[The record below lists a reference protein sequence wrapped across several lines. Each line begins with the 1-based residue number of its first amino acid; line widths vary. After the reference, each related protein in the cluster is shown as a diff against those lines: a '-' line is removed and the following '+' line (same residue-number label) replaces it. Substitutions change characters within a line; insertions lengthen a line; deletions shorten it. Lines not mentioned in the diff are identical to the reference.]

1 MRIVIDMQG
10 AQVESQFRGADGDA
24 TSLAQAILRN
34 RGEHEIVLVLSGLLA
49 DTIEPIRAAFRDS
62 LPPQNVRI
70 WYAPGPTRD
79 CQLGNEWRRK
89 VAERIRESFLSS
101 LQPDLV
107 FIPSFFEGY
116 DNCCVT
122 SVALFAQNL
131 ITAVVID
138 RLTVEDRGG
147 SASQERHIFALR
159 KRECLKRAD
168 LLLVSHP
175 LSREEAIRSLGVPE
189 KRVVTAPK
197 LPTNGMDRQAADV
210 EARKLLD
217 TLVGIRNSKAS
228 PPISL
233 QTITRPK
240 MAYLSPLP
248 PERSGISN
256 YSAELLPE
264 LGRFYNIDIVS
275 DRAEITTP
283 WIKANCRVRTVDWF
297 LQNFR
302 RYDRVI
308 YHFGNSPYHEHMF
321 ALLDQ
326 VPGVVVLHDFYLAD
340 AYNYLESRDRDSHA
354 LTRALYVSHGYWAI
368 AERFRA
374 RNEAQ
379 VLSGYPTNLEVLRLA
394 QGVIV
399 HSAHSR
405 QLAQLWYGDRFAA
418 DWSIIP
424 LARSSWPEGGRA
436 EAREKLGLGRDHF
449 IVCSFGYLGEAKLNH
464 RLLEAWL
471 RSQLAVDNRC
481 LLVFVGESDD
491 EVYGAK
497 LIQTIYASGVAD
509 RIRITGWTDVVAF
522 RDYLDA
528 ADVAVQLRTLSRG
541 ETSAAVLDCMNHGL
555 PTIVN
560 ANGSMADLMP
570 DSVWMLP
577 DDFEDDQLVEAL
589 ETLWQ
594 DGQRRLKLG
603 TRARE
608 VIVKH
613 HAPRA
618 CAQQYFEAI
627 ETFHVAAEAGT
638 HALVRAITELEDDHP
653 TEAERLTL
661 ARTLAHTFVGL
672 ASTQQLLVDVSI
684 TCRNDI
690 KTGIQR
696 VVRALVWELLQSQA
710 HRHRVEPVYLTR
722 EGERFHYRYARK
734 WTSEALGIPASWSR
748 DEPVECSPGDV
759 LLCVDLAGRLVVE
772 AEKGGVFNQLKRDG
786 VDLHFVVYDLL
797 PILMP
802 DLFPPGEFDFQP
814 WLSSVTQ
821 VADSAICISRTVA
834 DELHAWV
841 AATRPQRLR
850 PLRIEWFQLGS
861 DFENSI
867 PTHGIPENAEKI
879 LSQLGSVPSFLM
891 VGTIEPRKGYLQV
904 LAAFTRL
911 WEANLDINL
920 VIVGKEGWIGLP
932 DGSRRTIPQIVDAL
946 ANHPRLGRQLLWLQ
960 DASDEFLERIYAA
973 SACLI
978 AASEGEGFGLPLIEA
993 ARHKLP
999 IIARDIPVFREVAG
1013 DHALYFT
1020 GKAEA
1025 IGETVRR
1032 WLELNKA
1039 GRAPSSRDIP
1049 LLSWKQS
1056 AELLISR
1063 VFSINQKG
1071 AANKKVVAGPGT
1083 CRGVGNRGAH
1093 GMSDVW
1099 EARIAKPQRPTGR
1112 DRGR

>member
-1 MRIVIDMQG
+1 MRIVVDMQG
-10 AQVESQFRGADGDA
+10 AQVESQIRGANGDA
-24 TSLAQAILRN
+24 TSLAQAVLRN

-49 DTIEPIRAAFRDS
+49 DTIEPMRAAFRDY
-62 LPPQNVRI
+62 LPPQNARI

-116 DNCCVT
+116 DDCCVT
-122 SVALFAQNL
+122 SVGLFAQNL
-131 ITAVVID
+131 ATAVAID
-138 RLTVEDRGG
+138 RLAVEDCGE
-147 SASQERHIFALR
+147 SASQDRHIFTLR
-159 KRECLKRAD
+159 KLECLKRAD
-168 LLLVSHP
+168 LLLVLHP
-175 LSREEAIRSLGVPE
+175 LNREEAIRSLGIPE

-197 LPTNGMDRQAADV
+197 LPTNGMDRQAIDV

-217 TLVGIRNSKAS
+217 AFVDIRNSKGS
-228 PPISL
+228 PLINL

-240 MAYLSPLP
+240 MAYLSPFP
-248 PERSGISN
+248 PEPSGISN

-264 LGRFYNIDIVS
+264 LARFYDIEVIS
-275 DRAEITTP
+275 DQAEITTP
-283 WIKANCRVRTVDWF
+283 WIKANCCLRTVDWF
-297 LQNFR
+297 LRNFR

-308 YHFGNSPYHEHMF
+308 YHFGNSPHHEHMF
-321 ALLDQ
+321 DLLDQ

-340 AYNYLESRDRDSHA
+340 AYHALEHSDRGSHA
-354 LTRALYVSHGYWAI
+354 FTKALYVSHGYWAV
-368 AERFRA
+368 AERLRA
-374 RNEAQ
+374 GNDAEF
-379 VLSGYPTNLEVLRLA
+379 LSRYPTNLPVLRLA

-405 QLAQLWYGDRFAA
+405 QLAQLWYGDRSAA
-418 DWSIIP
+418 NWSIIP
-424 LARSSWPEGGRA
+424 LARTSWPEGGRA
-436 EAREKLGLGRDHF
+436 EAREKLGLGCDHF
-449 IVCSFGYLGEAKLNH
+449 IVCSFGYLGETKLNH

-471 RSQLAVDNRC
+471 RSQLAADDRC
-481 LLVFVGESDD
+481 LLVFVGENDSGA
-491 EVYGAK
+491 YGTK
-497 LIQTIYASGVAD
+497 LMQAICESGMGD
-509 RIRITGWTDVVAF
+509 RIRITGWADMVTF

-528 ADVAVQLRTLSRG
+528 ADLAVQLRTLSRG

-570 DSVWMLP
+570 DSVWMLR
-577 DDFEDDQLVEAL
+577 DNFQDDQLVEAL

-594 DGQRRLKLG
+594 DAERRAKLG
-603 TRARE
+603 ARARE
-608 VIVKH
+608 VILKR

-627 ETFHVAAEAGT
+627 EKFYFAAESGT
-638 HALVRAITELEDDHP
+638 HALVRAITELKDDHP

-661 ARTLAHTFVGL
+661 ARTLAHTFVWP
-672 ASTQQLLVDVSI
+672 ASTHQLLVDVSI

-710 HRHRVEPVYLTR
+710 HKHRVEPVYLAQ
-722 EGERFHYRYARK
+722 EGEGFHYRYARK

-759 LLCVDLAGRLVVE
+759 LLCVDFAGRLMVE
-772 AEKGGVFNQLKRDG
+772 AEKGDVFDRLKRDG
-786 VDLHFVVYDLL
+786 VNLHFVVYDLL

-802 DLFPPGEFDFQP
+802 EVFPPGEFDFQP
-814 WLSSVTQ
+814 WLSSVTR

-834 DELHAWV
+834 DELNAWV
-841 AATRPQRLR
+841 TATRPQRLR
-850 PLRIEWFQLGS
+850 RLRIEWFQLGS

-867 PTHGIPENAEKI
+867 PTYGVPENAEEI
-879 LSQLGSVPSFLM
+879 LSQLSSVPSFLM
-891 VGTIEPRKGYLQV
+891 VGTVEPRKGYLQV

-920 VIVGKEGWIGLP
+920 IIVGKEGWVGLP
-932 DGSRRTIPQIVDAL
+932 DGCRRTIPQTVDAF
-946 ANHPRLGRQLLWLQ
+946 ANHSRLGKQLLWLQ
-960 DASDEFLERIYAA
+960 DVSDEFLEKIYAA

-978 AASEGEGFGLPLIEA
+978 AASQGEGFGLPVIEA

-1013 DHALYFT
+1013 DHALYFA
-1020 GKAEA
+1020 GGAEA
-1025 IGETVRR
+1025 ISETVRR

-1039 GRAPSSRDIP
+1039 GRAPSSKNIP
-1049 LLSWKQS
+1049 VLNWKQS

-1063 VFSINQKG
+1063 VFSNNHKEDYQ
-1071 AANKKVVAGPGT
+1071 
-1083 CRGVGNRGAH
+1083 
-1093 GMSDVW
+1093 
-1099 EARIAKPQRPTGR
+1099 
-1112 DRGR
+1112 

>member
-10 AQVESQFRGADGDA
+10 AQVESQFRDADGNA

-34 RGEHEIVLVLSGLLA
+34 RGEHEIVIVLSGLLA
-49 DTIEPIRAAFRDS
+49 GTIEPIRAAFRDS
-62 LPPQNVRI
+62 LLPENTRI

-122 SVALFAQNL
+122 SVGLFAQNL
-131 ITAVVID
+131 ITAVAID
-138 RLTVEDRGG
+138 RLAVEDRGG
-147 SASQERHIFALR
+147 SASAERHIFTLR

-168 LLLVSHP
+168 LLLVVRP
-175 LSREEAIRSLGVPE
+175 LTREEAIRTLGVPE

-197 LPTNGMDRQAADV
+197 LPTNGMDRQSVDA

-217 TLVGIRNSKAS
+217 TLVEIRNSKTS
-228 PPISL
+228 PLTSV

-248 PERSGISN
+248 PERSGISD

-264 LGRFYNIDIVS
+264 LARFYDIEVVS
-275 DRAEITTP
+275 DQAEITTP
-283 WIKANCRVRTVDWF
+283 WIKANCCVRTVDWF
-297 LQNFR
+297 LRNSR

-308 YHFGNSPYHEHMF
+308 YHFGNSAYHEHMF
-321 ALLDQ
+321 DLLDQ

-340 AYNYLESRDRDSHA
+340 LYHHLERRDDGSHA
-354 LTRALYVSHGYWAI
+354 LTRALYVSHGYWAA

-374 RNEAQ
+374 RNDAEF
-379 VLSGYPTNLEVLRLA
+379 VSRYPANLAVLRLA

-405 QLAQLWYGDRFAA
+405 QLAQLWYGDQFAA
-418 DWSIIP
+418 DWSTIP
-424 LARSSWPEGGRA
+424 LARTSWPEGGRA
-436 EAREKLGLGRDHF
+436 EAREKLGLPSDHF
-449 IVCSFGYLGEAKLNH
+449 MVCSFGYLGETKLNH

-471 RSQLAVDNRC
+471 RSQSAADDRC
-481 LLVFVGESDD
+481 LLVFVGEKDGGA
-491 EVYGAK
+491 YGAK
-497 LIQTIYASGVAD
+497 LIQAIYASGVAD
-509 RIRITGWTDVVAF
+509 RIRITGWADMATF

-528 ADVAVQLRTLSRG
+528 ADVAVQLRALSRG

-560 ANGSMADLMP
+560 ANGSIADLMR

-577 DDFEDDQLVEAL
+577 DAFEDDQLVQAL

-594 DGQRRLKLG
+594 DGRRRVELG

-608 VIVKH
+608 VILNR

-618 CAQQYFEAI
+618 CARQYFEAI
-627 ETFHVAAEAGT
+627 EKFHVQAESGT
-638 HALVRAITELEDDHP
+638 RALVRAITELEDDHP

-661 ARTLAHTFVGL
+661 ARTLAHTFVWP
-672 ASTQQLLVDVSI
+672 ASPHQLLVDVSI

-696 VVRALVWELLQSQA
+696 VVRALVWELLESQA
-710 HRHRVEPVYLTR
+710 HKHRVEPVYLAQ
-722 EGERFHYRYARK
+722 EGERFSYRYARK
-734 WTSEALGIPASWSR
+734 WTSEALGIPVSWGR
-748 DEPVECSPGDV
+748 DETVECSPGDV
-759 LLCVDLAGRLVVE
+759 LLCVDFAGLLVVE
-772 AEKGGVFNQLKRDG
+772 AEKSGLFSQLKRDG

-802 DLFPPGEFDFQP
+802 EVFPPGESEFQP
-814 WLSSVTQ
+814 WLSSVAR

-834 DELHAWV
+834 DELNAWV
-841 AATRPQRLR
+841 AGTHPQRLR

-867 PTHGIPENAEKI
+867 PTYGVPENAEEI
-879 LSQLGSVPSFLM
+879 LSQLSSVPGFLM
-891 VGTIEPRKGYLQV
+891 VGTVEPRKGYLQV

-911 WEANLDINL
+911 WEANLNINL
-920 VIVGKEGWIGLP
+920 IVVGKEGWVGLP
-932 DGSRRTIPQIVDAL
+932 DSLRRTIPQIVDAL
-946 ANHPRLGRQLLWLQ
+946 ANHPRLGGQLLWLQ
-960 DASDEFLERIYAA
+960 DVSDEFLERIYGA

-1020 GKAEA
+1020 GEAEA
-1025 IGETVRR
+1025 IRETVRR

-1039 GRAPSSRDIP
+1039 GRAPSSRNIP

-1056 AELLISR
+1056 AEMLISR
-1063 VFSINQKG
+1063 VFLDQG
-1071 AANKKVVAGPGT
+1071 APNEKVVAGPRAD
-1083 CRGVGNRGAH
+1083 RGVSDPRAH
-1093 GMSDVW
+1093 GMLDVW
-1099 EARIAKPQRPTGR
+1099 EAQYREAVMPDGPRQGR
-1112 DRGR
+1112 

>member
-10 AQVESQFRGADGDA
+10 AQLESQFRGADADA
-24 TSLAQAILRN
+24 MSLAQAVLRN
-34 RGEHEIVLVLSGLLA
+34 RGEHEIVLALSGLLA

-62 LPPQNVRI
+62 LPPENARI

-79 CQLGNEWRRK
+79 CQLGNAWRRK

-122 SVALFAQNL
+122 SVGLFAQNL
-131 ITAVVID
+131 ITVVAID
-138 RLTVEDRGG
+138 RLAVEDRGG

-168 LLLVSHP
+168 LLLVLHP
-175 LSREEAIRSLGVPE
+175 LTREEALRTLGVPE
-189 KRVVTAPK
+189 KRLVTA
-197 LPTNGMDRQAADV
+197 LPTNSRDRQAVDV

-217 TLVGIRNSKAS
+217 TLVEIRNSKT
-228 PPISL
+228 PPLIGV
-233 QTITRPK
+233 QTLTRPK

-264 LGRFYNIDIVS
+264 LWRFYNIDVIS
-275 DRAEITTP
+275 DQAEITTP
-283 WIKANCRVRTVDWF
+283 WIKANCCVRTVDWF

-326 VPGVVVLHDFYLAD
+326 VPGVVVLHDFYLPD
-340 AYNYLESRDRDSHA
+340 AYNYLEFRDSGSHA
-354 LTRALYVSHGYWAI
+354 LTRALYVSHGYWAV
-368 AERFRA
+368 AERFHEWQ
-374 RNEAQ
+374 EAEF
-379 VLSGYPTNLEVLRLA
+379 LSRYPTNLEVLRLA

-405 QLAQLWYGDRFAA
+405 QLAQSWYGDRFVT

-424 LARSSWPEGGRA
+424 LARSSWPEGRRA
-436 EAREKLGLGRDHF
+436 EAREKLRLGRDHF
-449 IVCSFGYLGEAKLNH
+449 IVCSFGYLGETKLNH

-471 RSQLAVDNRC
+471 RSQLAADDRC
-481 LLVFVGESDD
+481 LLVFVGENHGDA
-491 EVYGAK
+491 YGDK

-509 RIRITGWTDVVAF
+509 RIRITGWADMVTF

-541 ETSAAVLDCMNHGL
+541 ETSAAVLDCMSHGL

-577 DDFEDDQLVEAL
+577 DAFEDNQLVEAL
-589 ETLWQ
+589 ETLWR
-594 DGQRRLKLG
+594 DEQRRVKLG
-603 TRARE
+603 ARARE
-608 VIVKH
+608 VIVQH

-627 ETFHVAAEAGT
+627 EKFHVQAESGT
-638 HALVRAITELEDDHP
+638 HALVRAITELEDHHP
-653 TEAERLTL
+653 TDAERLTL

-672 ASTQQLLVDVSI
+672 PPTHQLLVDVSI

-696 VVRALVWELLQSQA
+696 VVRALVWELLQNQM
-710 HRHRVEPVYLTR
+710 HGHRVEPVYLAQ

-734 WTSEALGIPASWSR
+734 WTSKALGIPASWSR
-748 DEPVECSPGDV
+748 DEPVECSPGDL
-759 LLCVDLAGRLVVE
+759 LLCVDLAGGLVVE
-772 AEKGGVFNQLKRDG
+772 AEKSGLFNQLKRDG

-802 DLFPPGEFDFQP
+802 EVFPPGEFDFQP
-814 WLSSVTQ
+814 WLSSVTR

-834 DELHAWV
+834 DELNAWV

-879 LSQLGSVPSFLM
+879 LSQLSSVPSFLM
-891 VGTIEPRKGYLQV
+891 VGTVEPRKGYLQV

-911 WEANLDINL
+911 WEADLDINL
-920 VIVGKEGWIGLP
+920 VVVGKEGWIGLP
-932 DGSRRTIPQIVDAL
+932 DSSRRTIPQIVDAL
-946 ANHPRLGRQLLWLQ
+946 ANHPRLGKQLLWLQ
-960 DASDEFLERIYAA
+960 DVSDEFLEEIYAA

-1020 GKAEA
+1020 GRAEA
-1025 IGETVRR
+1025 ISETVRR

-1039 GRAPSSRDIP
+1039 GRAPTSRNIP

-1063 VFSINQKG
+1063 VFRDQSEG
-1071 AANKKVVAGPGT
+1071 APHKKVVAGPRA
-1083 CRGVGNRGAH
+1083 CRGV
-1093 GMSDVW
+1093 
-1099 EARIAKPQRPTGR
+1099 R
-1112 DRGR
+1112 DRRAHSMLDVREGP